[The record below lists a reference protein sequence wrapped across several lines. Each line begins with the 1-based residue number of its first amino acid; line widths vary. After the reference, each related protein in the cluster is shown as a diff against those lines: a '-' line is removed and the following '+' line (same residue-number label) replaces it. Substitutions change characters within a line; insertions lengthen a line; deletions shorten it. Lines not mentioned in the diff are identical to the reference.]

1 MEKLTIEIITEKDK
15 GTVVLRCNGEAL
27 QNIKGFDLHFDPDKN
42 TCQMS
47 GMKLSTDRAGQYYV
61 DPETKGTAVEKTD
74 LLLYLLPNY
83 RINERVKRT
92 QQELEFAMV
101 NIHDT
106 SFLNTQKLFEQY
118 GV

>member
-1 MEKLTIEIITEKDK
+1 MEKLTVEIITKNNK
-15 GTVVLRCNGEAL
+15 GTVILKVNGETL
-27 QNIKGFDLHFDPDKN
+27 HNIKGFNLVFDPDKN
-42 TCQMS
+42 KCTMS

-61 DPETKGTAVEKTD
+61 DQETKGTAIEEAD
-74 LLLYLLPNY
+74 LLLYLIPNY
-83 RINERVKRT
+83 RISERVKRT

-118 GV
+118 AV